1 MSESDEPASSAR
13 DRLIEAIG
21 KGDLAAIDA
30 VVAQFP
36 PSAFAA
42 DEPIGWAV
50 TFEQPR
56 VLEHLFKLG
65 FSITSESA
73 HWHWSTSPPMQ
84 DAAEKGRVDLLE
96 ILVSQGDGR
105 AFINSFIHYLD
116 WTPLTAAVNANHPH
130 VVRYLIDAGADVNA
144 DEPTKIITSAVHQA
158 VIDVRPELVAML
170 LAAGANPDVPGW
182 MWISARDEAQK
193 STPEIRAM
201 IDAVPFKAVDHPRYV
216 RDGQWPPPDKVDHTD
231 DARAT

>member
-1 MSESDEPASSAR
+1 MNPENTLEAAGDQ
-13 DRLIEAIG
+13 LIEAIG

-30 VVAQFP
+30 AVAGFP

-50 TFEQPR
+50 LSGQAAS
-56 VLEHLFKLG
+56 LEHLIKLG
-65 FSITSESA
+65 FSITDESA
-73 HWHWSTSPPMQ
+73 HWHPLSNLAMHE
-84 DAAEKGRVDLLE
+84 AAEKGRIDLLE
-96 ILVSQGDGR
+96 IMISRGDGR
-105 AFINSFIHYLD
+105 AFINSFAHPCD
-116 WTPLTAAVNANHPH
+116 WTPLMAAINANHPQ

-144 DEPTKIITSAVHQA
+144 DDPTKIITSAVQQA
-158 VIDVRPELVAML
+158 VEDQRPELVAML

-182 MWISARDEAQK
+182 MWISARDKAQE

-201 IDAVPFKAVDHPRYV
+201 IDAVPFRSVDHPRYV
-216 RDGQWPPPDKVDHTD
+216 RDGLWPPPGKGGHAD